1 MLTPSFFCS
10 LCNQQ
15 ISAKESRKRK
25 QGYVDGLERR
35 VKICTQENQ
44 VLHKKVDTLKKEN
57 TWVLNSVLVPTS
69 IIFFFFLRQ
78 PHPQHTHTHTHT
90 HARAHTFNLYCIFS
104 LCFDKFLFP
113 PQNKQKREKGV
124 FMFPATLTEPRHT
137 ATACTIS
144 GLKSQRKN
152 MYACKRNIS
161 GPVTNLLSVLCILM
175 QMLKWKKKEQA

>member
-1 MLTPSFFCS
+1 MHTGKSS
-10 LCNQQ
+10 TAQEGGH
-15 ISAKESRKRK
+15 SEKRK
-25 QGYVDGLERR
+25 HVSSQF
-35 VKICTQENQ
+35 
-44 VLHKKVDTLKKEN
+44 
-57 TWVLNSVLVPTS
+57 SVSSNFHNV
-69 IIFFFFLRQ
+69 FFFFKTT
-78 PHPQHTHTHTHT
+78 PPPTHTHTHTHT